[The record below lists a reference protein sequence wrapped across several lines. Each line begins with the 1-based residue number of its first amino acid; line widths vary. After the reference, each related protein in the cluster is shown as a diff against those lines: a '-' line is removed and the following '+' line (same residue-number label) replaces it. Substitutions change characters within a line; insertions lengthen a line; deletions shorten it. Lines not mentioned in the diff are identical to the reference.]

1 MRTYK
6 EYYQFGLD
14 EHLDWK
20 SKQKCEWWR
29 AKLTKQQ
36 KSDLELKGEYLETI
50 TPLSEEEKN
59 DSSIFKNH
67 TNVKNS
73 KWGILF
79 SMLGQ
84 ALVDW
89 CVENGK
95 QENLWSFSIKVKR
108 VVDGIDDLYIPSFNV
123 KYYFPDT
130 QIIKN
135 IEDESKQE
143 WFVGCQD
150 FLLGLISEFLEENKR
165 GLPLDWNMFHFHLDD
180 LENSCGCGKWVP
192 VSDGYMDLISI
203 DEENNK
209 CEVYVECA

>member
-6 EYYQFGLD
+6 EYYQIGLD

-20 SKQKCEWWR
+20 SKQKDEWWR
-29 AKLTKQQ
+29 AKQNKDEL
-36 KSDLELKGEYLETI
+36 DLKGEYLETI

-59 DSSIFKNH
+59 DSPLFKNH

-73 KWGILF
+73 EWDILF

-123 KYYFPDT
+123 KYYFPDA
-130 QIIKN
+130 QVVN
-135 IEDESKQE
+135 SLEDESKRE
-143 WFVGCQD
+143 GFVGCQD
-150 FLLGLISEFLEENKR
+150 FLFELISEFLERNKR
-165 GLPLDWNMFHFHLDD
+165 DLPLDWNGFWFGLDD
-180 LENSCGCGKWVP
+180 LRVSCRYGDWVGA
-192 VSDGYMDLISI
+192 SDGYMNLASVS
-203 DEENNK
+203 DESK
-209 CEVYVECA
+209 DSKIYVRCM

>member
-1 MRTYK
+1 MKTYK

-29 AKLTKQQ
+29 SKLTKQQ

-59 DSSIFKNH
+59 DSPLFENH

-73 KWGILF
+73 EWAILF
-79 SMLGQ
+79 DMLGQ

-89 CVENGK
+89 CVKNGK
-95 QENLWSFSIKVKR
+95 KENLWSFSINVKR
-108 VVDGIDDLYIPSFNV
+108 VVDGVEDLYIPSFNV

-130 QIIKN
+130 QVIDSL
-135 IEDESKQE
+135 EDESKRE
-143 WFVGCQD
+143 GFVGCQD
-150 FLLGLISEFLEENKR
+150 FLLGLISEFLEKNKR
-165 GLPLDWNMFHFHLDD
+165 DLPLDWNMFWFGLDD
-180 LENSCGCGKWVP
+180 LESSCKYGVWTP
-192 VSDGYMDLISI
+192 ASDGYMDLASVN
-203 DEENNK
+203 DETKENK
-209 CEVYVECA
+209 RYVICQ

>member
-20 SKQKCEWWR
+20 SKQKDEWWR

-59 DSSIFKNH
+59 DSPLFHNH

-73 KWGILF
+73 EWCILF
-79 SMLGQ
+79 SILGQ

-89 CVENGK
+89 CVENEK
-95 QENLWSFSIKVKR
+95 QENLWSFSIKVER
-108 VVDGIDDLYIPSFNV
+108 VVDGIEELYIPSFNV
-123 KYYFPDT
+123 KCYFPDT
-130 QIIKN
+130 QVVTSL
-135 IEDESKQE
+135 EDESKRE
-143 WFVGCQD
+143 GFVGCQD
-150 FLLGLISEFLEENKR
+150 FLLGLISEFLERNKKD
-165 GLPLDWNMFHFHLDD
+165 LPLNWNMFCFGLDD
-180 LENSCGCGKWVP
+180 LEASCKYGEWVSA
-192 VSDGYMDLISI
+192 SDGYMDLAYTNG
-203 DEENNK
+203 ETMEN
-209 CEVYVECA
+209 EFYVECM

>member
-6 EYYQFGLD
+6 EYYQIGLD
-14 EHLDWK
+14 NHLDWK
-20 SKQKCEWWR
+20 SKQKDEWWR
-29 AKLTKQQ
+29 TNQHKGY
-36 KSDLELKGEYLETI
+36 LELKGEYLETI

-73 KWGILF
+73 EWDILF

-108 VVDGIDDLYIPSFNV
+108 VVDGIEDLYIPSFNV
-123 KYYFPDT
+123 KYYSTDN
-130 QIIKN
+130 QVVQN
-135 IEDESKQE
+135 LEDESKRE
-143 WFVGCQD
+143 GFVGCQD
-150 FLLGLISEFLEENKR
+150 FLFELISEFLERNKR
-165 GLPLDWNMFHFHLDD
+165 DLPLDWNMFWFGLDD
-180 LENSCGCGKWVP
+180 LMSSCKYGVWVSD
-192 VSDGYMDLISI
+192 SDGYMSLTSVD
-203 DEENNK
+203 DENK
-209 CEVYVECA
+209 KNELYVECM

>member
-1 MRTYK
+1 MKTYK

-14 EHLDWK
+14 NHLDWK
-20 SKQKCEWWR
+20 SKQKDEWWR
-29 AKLTKQQ
+29 TNQQ
-36 KSDLELKGEYLETI
+36 KGDLELKGEYLETI

-59 DSSIFKNH
+59 DSPLFNNY

-73 KWGILF
+73 EWSILF

-123 KYYFPDT
+123 KYYFPDA
-130 QIIKN
+130 QVVN
-135 IEDESKQE
+135 SLEDESKRE
-143 WFVGCQD
+143 GFVGCQD
-150 FLLGLISEFLEENKR
+150 FLLGLISEFLERNKR
-165 GLPLDWNMFHFHLDD
+165 DLPLDWNMFCFGLDD
-180 LENSCGCGKWVP
+180 LESSCRYGVWTSA
-192 VSDGYMDLISI
+192 SDGYMDLASVD
-203 DEENNK
+203 DENK
-209 CEVYVECA
+209 KSELYIECM

>member
-14 EHLDWK
+14 NHLDWK
-20 SKQKCEWWR
+20 SKQKDEWWR
-29 AKLTKQQ
+29 AKQNKDEL
-36 KSDLELKGEYLETI
+36 DLKGEYLETI

-59 DSSIFKNH
+59 DSPLFENH
-67 TNVKNS
+67 TNVKNRE
-73 KWGILF
+73 WGILF

-123 KYYFPDT
+123 QYYFPDA
-130 QIIKN
+130 QVVKSL
-135 IEDESKQE
+135 EDESKRE
-143 WFVGCQD
+143 EFVDCQD
-150 FLLGLISEFLEENKR
+150 FLLGLVSEFLERNKR
-165 GLPLDWNMFHFHLDD
+165 DLPIDWNMFCFGLDD
-180 LENSCGCGKWVP
+180 LESSCRYGIWTSA
-192 VSDGYMDLISI
+192 SDGYMDLASVD
-203 DEENNK
+203 DENKEN
-209 CEVYVECA
+209 ELYVECM

>member
-6 EYYQFGLD
+6 EYYQIGLD
-14 EHLDWK
+14 NHLDWK
-20 SKQKCEWWR
+20 SKQKDEWWR
-29 AKLTKQQ
+29 TNQHKGY
-36 KSDLELKGEYLETI
+36 LELKGEYLETI

-73 KWGILF
+73 EWDILF

-108 VVDGIDDLYIPSFNV
+108 VVDGIEDLYIPSFNV
-123 KYYFPDT
+123 KYYSTDN
-130 QIIKN
+130 QVVKN
-135 IEDESKQE
+135 LEDESKRE
-143 WFVGCQD
+143 GFVGCQD
-150 FLLGLISEFLEENKR
+150 FLFELISEFLERNKR
-165 GLPLDWNMFHFHLDD
+165 DLPLDWNMFWFGLDD
-180 LENSCGCGKWVP
+180 LMSSCKYGVWVSD
-192 VSDGYMDLISI
+192 SDGYMSLTSVD
-203 DEENNK
+203 DENK
-209 CEVYVECA
+209 KNELYVECM